1 MSYILSNNQNNSLPF
16 FQALANIVYEMNV
29 DKVAVITEDER
40 ATVQFLTEATYL
52 NIRVTNV
59 LEFKTEAKNTTSQ
72 ALNFINGLEG
82 PQPVIVMILDALTV
96 LDVSETISRTGLNNV
111 PIWIMATV
119 GLRQMNHLFAWKKV
133 FNGGVVLEPYLPELE
148 QFQNYFQHALLVS

>member
-82 PQPVIVMILDALTV
+82 PQPVIVMILGMI
-96 LDVSETISRTGLNNV
+96 SHKKSQKTIFGHKHEIKNL
-111 PIWIMATV
+111 IFFM
-119 GLRQMNHLFAWKKV
+119 KKCQ
-133 FNGGVVLEPYLPELE
+133 LPLI
-148 QFQNYFQHALLVS
+148 LVSNCKF